1 MTTTDDKAPVTPATP
16 DQNLIDSLTVNTTPD
31 PSFQPVTLKVDG
43 KEVKVTSQAQ
53 LLEYAQ
59 KGAHYTKSMQALADE
74 RRAHENAIKAVEAAK
89 KYEETEDPEHLR
101 QFYTLLGKP
110 KNEIEELMAMF
121 APAQDPDD
129 DAAAAPNTPSGGGDP
144 RDQKIR
150 ELEANVQRL
159 MELVSD
165 REGLTLDKLLESVL
179 DSNEQVKKALVGL
192 DETTATDRRE
202 WMLEQSRAAVT
213 QIIEEGR
220 RKKKPYSPAEEKII
234 ATKAVEN
241 TAAVIKRLGLDK
253 ALPSVGPS
261 PALVAGD
268 SSTPLAE
275 PRLPANADLSKLST
289 KQVGEF
295 ITGFAAKVMHDAR
308 LAGVRS

>member
-1 MTTTDDKAPVTPATP
+1 MTTTPPAAVEPNQT
-16 DQNLIDSLTVNTTPD
+16 LIDSLTVNTDPD

-74 RRAHENAIKAVEAAK
+74 RRQAENAIKAVAAAK
-89 KYEETEDPEHLR
+89 KYEETENPEDLR
-101 QFYTLLGKP
+101 EFYTLLGKP

-121 APAQDPDD
+121 APPDD
-129 DAAAAPNTPSGGGDP
+129 SPAGAPNPPSGGGDA
-144 RDQKIR
+144 RDTKIQ

-165 REGLTLDKLLESVL
+165 REGLTLDKLLEAVL

-202 WMLEQSRAAVT
+202 WMLEQSKAAVS

-220 RKKKPYSPAEEKII
+220 RKKKPYSPSEEKII

-253 ALPSVGPS
+253 TLPSVGPS

-275 PRLPANADLSKLST
+275 PRLPANADLGKMST
-289 KQVGEF
+289 KEVGQF
-295 ITGFAAKVMHDAR
+295 ITGFAAKILHDSR